1 MSSDPPPPVESAAPP
16 FTARLL
22 APRWWPTWVAI
33 GLVRALTFLPMKLQF
48 LIGDGLGHLLML
60 AVKARR
66 EIVRI
71 NLRTC
76 FPDMEPKRREA
87 LVSAH
92 FRSLGRGLFETAL
105 AWFSSDARLHPH
117 FEVEG
122 REHLDAALATG
133 QGLLLLTGHF
143 ATLEIGARIVCSHQ
157 GLRFHAMYR
166 PYSNALMD
174 YFMHRWRER
183 RSGLPALPREDLR
196 KLVKALRDGRA
207 IWYAPDQTLDPRMS
221 VFAPFF
227 GMPAPSLVATARL
240 ARMGR
245 ARVLPFF
252 PQRTPSGWKVRFYPM
267 LENFPGEDDVED
279 ATRVNRALEEGILH
293 ALPEYFWIHKR
304 FKRRLP
310 GTPRIYPRRH

>member
-1 MSSDPPPPVESAAPP
+1 
-16 FTARLL
+16 
-22 APRWWPTWVAI
+22 
-33 GLVRALTFLPMKLQF
+33 LVT
-48 LIGDGLGHLLML
+48 
-60 AVKARR
+60 
-66 EIVRI
+66 
-71 NLRTC
+71 
-76 FPDMEPKRREA
+76 
-87 LVSAH
+87 AH
-92 FRSLGRGLFETAL
+92 FEALGRGLFETAL
-105 AWFSSDARLHPH
+105 AWFASDRRLNPR

-143 ATLEIGARIVCSHQ
+143 STLEIGARIVCSYL
-157 GLRFHAMYR
+157 GVPFHAMYR

-196 KLVKALRDGRA
+196 RLVKALRDGRA

-227 GMPAPSLVATARL
+227 GMPAPSLIATARL

-279 ATRVNRALEEGILH
+279 ATRVNRALEQGILQ
-293 ALPEYFWIHKR
+293 AMPEYFWIHKR

-310 GTPRIYPRRH
+310 GTPRIYPR

>member
-1 MSSDPPPPVESAAPP
+1 MSSIAESAAPP

-22 APRWWPTWVAI
+22 APRWWPTWAALGV
-33 GLVRALTFLPMKLQF
+33 VRLLSWLPMPLQF
-48 LIGDGLGHLLML
+48 ALGAML
-60 AVKARR
+60 GRLTMYAVKSRR

-71 NLRTC
+71 NLRVC
-76 FPDMEPKRREA
+76 FPDLEPRQREA
-87 LVSAH
+87 LVTAH
-92 FRSLGRGLFETAL
+92 FEALGRGLFETAL
-105 AWFSSDARLHPH
+105 AWFASDRRLNPR

-133 QGLLLLTGHF
+133 QGVLLLTGHF
-143 ATLEIGARIVCSHQ
+143 STLEIGARIVCSYL
-157 GLRFHAMYR
+157 GVPFHAMYR

-196 KLVKALRDGRA
+196 RLVKALRDGRA

-227 GMPAPSLVATARL
+227 GMPAPSLIATARL

-279 ATRVNRALEEGILH
+279 ATRVNRALEQGILQ
-293 ALPEYFWIHKR
+293 AMPEYFWIHKR

-310 GTPRIYPRRH
+310 GTPRVYPR